1 MSAAGKPWAKNLANV
16 MKLMRELRGMGL
28 REHARE
34 LKLSPATLSRI
45 EAGKG
50 CDMDTLMEIS
60 ARSGAKITTLLG
72 ISHSALPVTGEPR

>member
-1 MSAAGKPWAKNLANV
+1 MR
-16 MKLMRELRGMGL
+16 LMRELRKMGL

-50 CDMDTLMEIS
+50 CDVDTLTKIS
-60 ARSGAKITTLLG
+60 RSTGAKITTLLG
-72 ISHSALPVTGEPR
+72 LPHSAGEKP